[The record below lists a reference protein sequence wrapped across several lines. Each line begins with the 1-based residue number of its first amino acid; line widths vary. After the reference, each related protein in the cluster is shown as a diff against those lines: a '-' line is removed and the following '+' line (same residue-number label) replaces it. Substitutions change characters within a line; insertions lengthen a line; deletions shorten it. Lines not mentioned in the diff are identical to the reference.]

1 MKEAILQMLKSG
13 TDFISGQDL
22 CEYFKVSRTAVWKVI
37 NQLKE
42 EGYEIE
48 AVNRKGYRLVSSPD
62 ILSESE
68 ILSGLSTEVLGKKI
82 YRYDCIGTTND
93 QARML
98 AENGAPDGSLVIAE
112 TQDRGK
118 GRRGR
123 GFFAPPGSGIWMSLI
138 LKPEIPPVEAS
149 MITLLGAMAVLDM
162 LESYGLSGGIKW
174 PNDLV
179 ADKKKITGILTE
191 MSAGPD
197 QINYIVLGIGINVNM
212 KDFPEELRAN
222 AISMAMISG
231 KTYHRAEVIQRV
243 MKSLEKYYRMF
254 LDSGNL
260 AFMKEKY
267 NERLVHMNKEISVH
281 EIRRVWKGVSRGIN
295 DIGELIVSTDA
306 GDTIVR
312 SGEVSIRGV
321 YGYAE

>member
-13 TDFISGQDL
+13 PDFISGQDL

-68 ILSGLSTEVLGKKI
+68 ILSGLTSGVMGKKI
-82 YRYDCIGTTND
+82 YRYDCIGSTND

-98 AENGAPDGSLVIAE
+98 AEKGAIDGSLVIAE
-112 TQDRGK
+112 TQDRAK

-138 LKPEIPPVEAS
+138 LKPQIPPVEAS
-149 MITLLGAMAVLDM
+149 MITLIGAMAVRDM
-162 LESYGLSGGIKW
+162 LESYGLDGGIKW

-179 ADKKKITGILTE
+179 VDKKKITGILTE

-212 KDFPEELRAN
+212 KEFPEELKES
-222 AISMAMISG
+222 AISMAMVSG
-231 KTYHRAEVIQRV
+231 KNYHRAEIIQRV
-243 MKSLEKYYRMF
+243 MKSFEEYYRVF
-254 LDSGNL
+254 LKEGNL
-260 AFMKEKY
+260 VFMKQQY
-267 NERLVHMNKEISVH
+267 NECLVHMNKEISVH
-281 EIRRVWKGVSRGIN
+281 EIRRVWKGISKGIN
-295 DIGELIVSTDA
+295 DIGELIVATEE
-306 GDTIVR
+306 GDTVVR
-312 SGEVSIRGV
+312 SGEVSIRGI

>member
-82 YRYDCIGTTND
+82 YRYDCIGSTND

-179 ADKKKITGILTE
+179 ADKKKITGILAE

>member
-82 YRYDCIGTTND
+82 YRYDCIGSTND

-98 AENGAPDGSLVIAE
+98 AENGAPDGALVIAE

-162 LESYGLSGGIKW
+162 L
-174 PNDLV
+174 
-179 ADKKKITGILTE
+179 
-191 MSAGPD
+191 
-197 QINYIVLGIGINVNM
+197 
-212 KDFPEELRAN
+212 
-222 AISMAMISG
+222 
-231 KTYHRAEVIQRV
+231 
-243 MKSLEKYYRMF
+243 
-254 LDSGNL
+254 
-260 AFMKEKY
+260 
-267 NERLVHMNKEISVH
+267 
-281 EIRRVWKGVSRGIN
+281 
-295 DIGELIVSTDA
+295 
-306 GDTIVR
+306 
-312 SGEVSIRGV
+312 
-321 YGYAE
+321 

>member
-13 TDFISGQDL
+13 PDFISGQDL

-68 ILSGLSTEVLGKKI
+68 ILSGLTSGVMGKKI
-82 YRYDCIGTTND
+82 YRYDCIGSTND

-98 AENGAPDGSLVIAE
+98 AEKGAIHGSLVIAE
-112 TQDRGK
+112 TQDRAK

-138 LKPEIPPVEAS
+138 LKPQIPPVEAS
-149 MITLLGAMAVLDM
+149 MITLIGAMAVRDM
-162 LESYGLSGGIKW
+162 LESYGLDGGIKW

-179 ADKKKITGILTE
+179 VDKKKITGILTE

-212 KDFPEELRAN
+212 KEFPEELKES
-222 AISMAMISG
+222 AISMAMVSG
-231 KTYHRAEVIQRV
+231 KNYHRAEIIQRV
-243 MKSLEKYYRMF
+243 MKSFEEYYRVF
-254 LDSGNL
+254 LKEGNL
-260 AFMKEKY
+260 AFMKQQY
-267 NERLVHMNKEISVH
+267 NECLVHMNKEISVH
-281 EIRRVWKGVSRGIN
+281 EIRRVWKGISKGIN
-295 DIGELIVSTDA
+295 DIGELIVSTEE
-306 GDTIVR
+306 GDTVVR
-312 SGEVSIRGV
+312 SGEVSIRGI